1 MSNKTNNLTMI
12 TNNAMTS
19 TTTSF
24 PMSAEQ
30 LYSFAAES
38 VSGYAHK
45 HFSGSL
51 TTEDIQ
57 DITIKAAT
65 KMWQYRYSYN
75 PSEGNLSQWLWT
87 ITKNE
92 VLTAAA
98 AKSRRA
104 KISCSLPDGEYP
116 DYYVSSTHSDAEVE
130 AEYTFNAIKDRLN
143 PEADKN
149 GRITKRAIQK
159 SEREKLILDLMRE
172 GYETEEIAKAL
183 DTTPNAIYVQKSEIR
198 KKLQK

>member
-1 MSNKTNNLTMI
+1 MSNSNNNPTM
-12 TNNAMTS
+12 TSNSAMT

-45 HFSGSL
+45 HFAGSL
-51 TTEDIQ
+51 TPEDIQ
-57 DITIKAAT
+57 DITINAAT
-65 KMWQYRYSYN
+65 KMWQYSYSYN

-98 AKSRRA
+98 AKLKRA

-130 AEYTFNAIKDRLN
+130 VEYTYNAIKDRLN

-149 GRITKRAIQK
+149 GRIAKRAIQK
-159 SEREKLILDLMRE
+159 SEREKLILDFMCE

>member
-1 MSNKTNNLTMI
+1 MSNSKNNPTM
-12 TNNAMTS
+12 TSNSAMT

-38 VSGYAHK
+38 VSGYAHR
-45 HFSGSL
+45 HFAGSL
-51 TTEDIQ
+51 TPEDIQ
-57 DITIKAAT
+57 DITINAAT
-65 KMWQYRYSYN
+65 KMWQYSYSYD

-98 AKSRRA
+98 AKLKRA

-130 AEYTFNAIKDRLN
+130 VEYTYNEIKDRLN
-143 PEADKN
+143 PVADKN
-149 GRITKRAIQK
+149 GRIAKRAIQK
-159 SEREKLILDLMRE
+159 SEREKLILDFMRE
-172 GYETEEIAKAL
+172 GYEIEEIAKAL
-183 DTTPNAIYVQKSEIR
+183 STTLNAVYVQKSEIR

>member
-1 MSNKTNNLTMI
+1 MSNTTNN
-12 TNNAMTS
+12 TS
-19 TTTSF
+19 SF

-45 HFSGSL
+45 HFAGSL
-51 TTEDIQ
+51 TPEDIQ

-65 KMWQYRYSYN
+65 KMWQHSYSYD
-75 PSEGNLSQWLWT
+75 PSKGNLSQWLWT

-98 AKSRRA
+98 EKSKRA

-116 DYYVSSTHSDAEVE
+116 NCYVSGTYSDADVEVE
-130 AEYTFNAIKDRLN
+130 YTYNEIKDRLN

-149 GRITKRAIQK
+149 GRITKRAVQK
-159 SEREKLILDLMRE
+159 SEREKQILDLMRE

-183 DTTPNAIYVQKSEIR
+183 DTTLNAVYVQKSEIR